1 MKAREM
7 EDGRD
12 LPASNFSSTWNISCF
27 APPLCINCARQTNPD
42 LRGAFV
48 RKLAFPIVLSLAVPT
63 LCLPQAAS
71 KLAPEVREFVKE
83 DSPLIALTH
92 VRVIDGTGAA
102 PRADQIL
109 VIREGK
115 IAALGNAASTKIPE
129 GAKVLDLSGRTIIPG
144 LVGMHDH
151 IYYPSPGG
159 APPLYPEHA
168 ASFPRLYLAAG
179 VTSIRTTG
187 SVDPYA
193 DLELKRDIEEGKM
206 AGPKIHVTGPY
217 LEGPGAFAIQMHQL
231 KDAEDARSTVEF
243 WVAQGVTSF
252 KAYMNITPEELG
264 AATKTAHA
272 HGIKV
277 TGHLCSIGFREAAA
291 LGIDDLEHGL
301 VVDTEFLTEK
311 KPGVCPNT
319 PAANKALLPL
329 EITSGPIHE
338 MIRDL
343 VAHHVAV
350 TSTLPVFETFVPN
363 RAPLDARVL
372 DAMLPEARISYLRR
386 RSLISDG
393 AAKSDWP
400 ALFKKEFEFEREFV
414 KQGGLLLAGL
424 DPTGYG
430 GVIAGFGD
438 QREVELLVEAGFTPV
453 EAIHIATSNG
463 AEFLGE
469 PDKVGTLATGKQAD
483 LVVIDGDPSG
493 NIKDIEK
500 VEMVF
505 KDGLGYDSAKL
516 IESVRGLVGL
526 R

>member
-1 MKAREM
+1 MRKISIVTFCFLA
-7 EDGRD
+7 
-12 LPASNFSSTWNISCF
+12 LPAFC
-27 APPLCINCARQTNPD
+27 
-42 LRGAFV
+42 
-48 RKLAFPIVLSLAVPT
+48 LA
-63 LCLPQAAS
+63 QAAS
-71 KLAPEVREFVKE
+71 KLDKEVRAFVKE
-83 DSPLIALTH
+83 DAPVIALTR

-102 PRADQIL
+102 PRADQTL
-109 VIREGK
+109 VIRDGK
-115 IAALGNAASTKIPE
+115 ISALGDAASTKIPE
-129 GAKVLDLSGRTIIPG
+129 GAKVLDLSGHTIIPG

-151 IYYPSPGG
+151 MYYISPGG

-168 ASFPRLYLAAG
+168 ASFPRLYLAGG
-179 VTSIRTTG
+179 VTSIRTAG
-187 SVDPYA
+187 SIEPYA
-193 DLELKRDIEEGKM
+193 DLQLKRDVDDGKM

-217 LEGPGAFAIQMHQL
+217 LEGPGSFALQMHQL
-231 KDAEDARSTVEF
+231 KDAEDARRTVEF
-243 WVAQGVTSF
+243 WIAQGVTSF

-277 TGHLCSIGFREAAA
+277 TGHLCSIGFREAAS

-301 VVDTEFLTEK
+301 VVDTEFLAEK

-319 PAANKALLPL
+319 VAANKALLSL
-329 EITSGPIHE
+329 DVTSGPLHE

-350 TSTLPVFETFVPN
+350 TSTLPVFETLVPN
-363 RAPLDARVL
+363 RAPLEARVL

-386 RSLISDG
+386 RALISDG

-400 ALFKKEFEFEREFV
+400 ALFKKELEFEREFV
-414 KQGGLLLAGL
+414 KQGGTLLAGL

-438 QREVELLVEAGFTPV
+438 QREVELLVEAGFTPL
-453 EAIHIATSNG
+453 EAIHIATANG

-469 PDKVGTLATGKQAD
+469 LDKIGTLATGKQAD

-500 VEMVF
+500 VETVF
-505 KDGLGYDSAKL
+505 KDGVGYDSAKL
-516 IESVRGLVGL
+516 IESVHGLVGL

>member
-1 MKAREM
+1 MRKNLFTAL
-7 EDGRD
+7 GCLL
-12 LPASNFSSTWNISCF
+12 LP
-27 APPLCINCARQTNPD
+27 
-42 LRGAFV
+42 
-48 RKLAFPIVLSLAVPT
+48 SLAW
-63 LCLPQAAS
+63 PQATPT
-71 KLAPEVREFVKE
+71 LAPEVRAFVKE
-83 DSPLIALTH
+83 DAAVIALTH
-92 VRVIDGTGAA
+92 VRVIDGTGAV
-102 PRADQIL
+102 PRTNQTL
-109 VIREGK
+109 LIREGK
-115 IAALGNAASTKIPE
+115 IAAIGDAASTKIPE
-129 GAKVLDLSGRTIIPG
+129 GAKVLDLTGRTIIPG

-151 IYYPSPGG
+151 MYYPAPGG
-159 APPLYPEHA
+159 SPPLYPEHA
-168 ASFPRLYLAAG
+168 ASFPRLYLAGG

-187 SVDPYA
+187 SVEPYA
-193 DLELKRDIEEGKM
+193 DLELKRAIDDGKM

-217 LEGPGAFAIQMHQL
+217 LEGQGAFVLQMHPL
-231 KDAEDARSTVEF
+231 KDAEDARRTVEF
-243 WVAQGVTSF
+243 WIAQGVTSF

-264 AATKTAHA
+264 AVTKAAHA

-301 VVDTEFLTEK
+301 VVDTEFLGGK
-311 KPGVCPNT
+311 KPGVCPNPT
-319 PAANKALLPL
+319 EADKALLTM
-329 EITSGPIHE
+329 EVTSGPIHE

-350 TSTLPVFETFVPN
+350 TSTLPVFETLVPN
-363 RAPLDARVL
+363 RAPMDARVL
-372 DAMLPEARISYLRR
+372 DAMQPEARISYLRR

-400 ALFKKEFEFEREFV
+400 ALFKKELEFEREFV

-438 QREVELLVEAGFTPV
+438 QREVELLVEEGFTPV
-453 EAIHIATSNG
+453 EAIHIATANG

-469 PDKVGTLATGKQAD
+469 LDKVGTLAVGKQAD

-493 NIKDIEK
+493 NIKDVEK
-500 VEMVF
+500 VETVF
-505 KDGLGYDSAKL
+505 KDGAGYDSAKL

-526 R
+526 H

>member
-1 MKAREM
+1 MRRISLLAFWLLA
-7 EDGRD
+7 
-12 LPASNFSSTWNISCF
+12 LPA
-27 APPLCINCARQTNPD
+27 P
-42 LRGAFV
+42 
-48 RKLAFPIVLSLAVPT
+48 
-63 LCLPQAAS
+63 CLPQAAS
-71 KLAPEVREFVKE
+71 KLAPEVRAFVKE
-83 DSPLIALTH
+83 DAPVIALTH
-92 VRVIDGTGAA
+92 VRMIDGTGAA
-102 PRADQIL
+102 PRADQTL
-109 VIREGK
+109 VIRDGK
-115 IAALGNAASTKIPE
+115 IAALGDAASTKIPE

-151 IYYPSPGG
+151 MYYPSPGG

-168 ASFPRLYLAAG
+168 ASFPRLYLASG
-179 VTSIRTTG
+179 VTSLRTTG
-187 SVDPYA
+187 SVEPYA
-193 DLELKRDIEEGKM
+193 DLELKRDIDEGKM

-217 LEGPGAFAIQMHQL
+217 LEGPGAFATQMHQL
-231 KDAEDARSTVEF
+231 KDAEDARRTVEF
-243 WVAQGVTSF
+243 WIAQDVTSF

-264 AATKTAHA
+264 AAAKAAHA
-272 HGIKV
+272 HGLKI
-277 TGHLCSIGFREAAA
+277 TGHLCSVGFREAAA

-301 VVDTEFLTEK
+301 VVDTEFLAEK
-311 KPGVCPNT
+311 KPGLCPNT
-319 PAANKALLPL
+319 AAANKALLAL
-329 EITSGPIHE
+329 EVTSGPIHE

-386 RSLISDG
+386 RSTISDG

-400 ALFKKEFEFEREFV
+400 ALFKKELAFEREFV
-414 KQGGLLLAGL
+414 KQGGQLLAGL

-438 QREVELLVEAGFTPV
+438 QREVELLVEAGFTPA

-469 PDKVGTLATGKQAD
+469 PDKIGTLAAGKQAD
-483 LVVIDGDPSG
+483 LVVIDGDPGGS
-493 NIKDIEK
+493 IKDIEK
-500 VEMVF
+500 VETVF
-505 KDGLGYDSAKL
+505 KDGVGYDSAKL
-516 IESVRGLVGL
+516 IESVRGLVGM